1 MIEGYLAIF
10 VCLPS
15 HLSMR
20 KFSNWWDLSRC
31 FCSFFVFHKGSGS
44 REPISYCP
52 WWDSWILLR
61 DCSDFLF
68 DPIGWNWN
76 YSYFYRKSLLIF
88 HLMALCYYIR
98 LVFWIYFENDLILPL
113 LIQEGDPVKCLLF
126 SSVTPHRRSIERS
139 LHQLVILAD
148 WVSTLRA
155 VHRRIDKKCSITRIL
170 DVSLFFW
177 CRADG

>member
-1 MIEGYLAIF
+1 MIEGCLAIF
-10 VCLPS
+10 AYLPS

-52 WWDSWILLR
+52 WWDSWILLQ
-61 DCSDFLF
+61 DYSDFLF
-68 DPIGWNWN
+68 GRIDWSWS
-76 YSYFYRKSLLIF
+76 YAYFYPKSSLIF
-88 HLMALCYYIR
+88 HLLALCYYIR
-98 LVFWIYFENDLILPL
+98 LAFWIYFENDLILL
-113 LIQEGDPVKCLLF
+113 LFIQEADPVKCLLSNF
-126 SSVTPHRRSIERS
+126 VTPHRRSIERS

-155 VHRRIDKKCSITRIL
+155 VHRRIDKKCSITRRL
-170 DVSLFFW
+170 AVSLFFW